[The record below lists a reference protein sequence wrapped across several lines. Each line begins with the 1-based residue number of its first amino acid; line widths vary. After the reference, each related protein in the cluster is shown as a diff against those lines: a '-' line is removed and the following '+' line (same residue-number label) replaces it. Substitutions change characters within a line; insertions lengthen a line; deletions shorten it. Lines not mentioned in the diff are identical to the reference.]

1 MENEYTRTD
10 ESDLIRAAITGDAGL
25 VEAALGREDVNLS
38 DSDGWTALHIAARN
52 GNNDI
57 CRLLLS
63 VPTVDVNVKNKWKST
78 PLMIA
83 AGSGNLDVVELL
95 LRHPRTQVDLQAE
108 YYGRTALIEAALKG
122 HLAVVKTLV
131 AHGAN
136 VNAADKTGR
145 NSALV
150 EAIKNG
156 HAHVVTYLLRSGLVD
171 FSDRDLRLQAL
182 IWCGSRG
189 GDLMQAELNA
199 AMKTFF
205 RHMERIAS

>member
-1 MENEYTRTD
+1 MENDCSGTN
-10 ESDLIRAAITGDAGL
+10 ESELIRAAIAGDAGA
-25 VEAALGREDVNLS
+25 VEQALERADVNRP
-38 DSDGWTALHIAARN
+38 DTDGWTALHIAART
-52 GNNDI
+52 GNI
-57 CRLLLS
+57 AVCRLLLS
-63 VPTVDVNVKNKWKST
+63 RPTIDVNVKNRWKST

-122 HLAVVKTLV
+122 HMAVVKTLV

-156 HAHVVTYLLRSGLVD
+156 HANVATFLLRSGLVD
-171 FSDRDLRLQAL
+171 FSHRDLRLQAL

-189 GDLMQAELNA
+189 GDVMQAELTA
-199 AMKTFF
+199 AMKAFF
-205 RHMERIAS
+205 RQTERLAS

>member
-1 MENEYTRTD
+1 MENEDTITD
-10 ESDLIRAAITGDAGL
+10 ESDLIRAAIAGHSGA

-63 VPTVDVNVKNKWKST
+63 RPTIDVNVKNKWKST

-108 YYGRTALIEAALKG
+108 YYGRTALIEA
-122 HLAVVKTLV
+122 
-131 AHGAN
+131 
-136 VNAADKTGR
+136 DKTGR

-156 HAHVVTYLLRSGLVD
+156 HAHVATYLLRSGLVD

-182 IWCGSRG
+182 ICCGSRG

-205 RHMERIAS
+205 RQMERIAS

>member
-1 MENEYTRTD
+1 
-10 ESDLIRAAITGDAGL
+10 
-25 VEAALGREDVNLS
+25 
-38 DSDGWTALHIAARN
+38 
-52 GNNDI
+52 
-57 CRLLLS
+57 
-63 VPTVDVNVKNKWKST
+63 
-78 PLMIA
+78 MIA
-83 AGSGNLDVVELL
+83 AGSGNLDIVELL

-122 HLAVVKTLV
+122 HVAVVKTLV

-156 HAHVVTYLLRSGLVD
+156 HANVATYLLRSGLVD
-171 FSDRDLRLQAL
+171 FSNSDLRLQAL

-189 GDLMQAELNA
+189 GDLMQAELDA
-199 AMKTFF
+199 AMKIFF
-205 RHMERIAS
+205 LQKERTAS

>member
-1 MENEYTRTD
+1 MENEDTITD
-10 ESDLIRAAITGDAGL
+10 ESDLIRAAIAGDSGA

-63 VPTVDVNVKNKWKST
+63 RPTIDVNVKNKWKST

-156 HAHVVTYLLRSGLVD
+156 HAHVATYLLRSGLVD

-189 GDLMQAELNA
+189 GDVMQAELDA
-199 AMKTFF
+199 AMKSFF
-205 RHMERIAS
+205 RRTERIAS

>member
-1 MENEYTRTD
+1 MEDEYTFTE
-10 ESDLIRAAITGDAGL
+10 ESDLIRAAIAGDAGAL
-25 VEAALGREDVNLS
+25 EAALGRADVNLS

-52 GNNDI
+52 GNIDI

-63 VPTVDVNVKNKWKST
+63 RPAIDVNVKNKWKST

-83 AGSGNLDVVELL
+83 AGSGNLDIVELL

-136 VNAADKTGR
+136 VNAADNTGR

-156 HAHVVTYLLRSGLVD
+156 HAHVATYLLRSGLVD

-205 RHMERIAS
+205 RQMERIAS

>member
-1 MENEYTRTD
+1 MED
-10 ESDLIRAAITGDAGL
+10 EGIVRDEGDLIHAAIAGDVGA
-25 VEAALGREDVNLS
+25 VEDALKRADLNLS

-52 GNNDI
+52 GDIDI

-63 VPTVDVNVKNKWKST
+63 RPTIDVNVKNKWKST

-83 AGSGNLDVVELL
+83 AGSGNLDIVELL

-122 HLAVVKTLV
+122 HVAVVKTLV

-156 HAHVVTYLLRSGLVD
+156 HANVATYLLRSGLVD
-171 FSDRDLRLQAL
+171 FSNSDLRLQAL

-189 GDLMQAELNA
+189 GDLMQAELDA
-199 AMKTFF
+199 AMKIFF
-205 RHMERIAS
+205 LQKERTAS